1 MECQANLLHNLRI
14 ISLYGKVVIMKIIKI
29 ILVIALFLIALALG
43 AQNQETVTFNYLI
56 AQNELPLSLLLG
68 IVFVVAFAIAW
79 LIFGSLYLKSKL
91 TVRRLRKQLNKTQA
105 SSVKPSEQLPEIKG

>member
-1 MECQANLLHNLRI
+1 
-14 ISLYGKVVIMKIIKI
+14 MKIIKI
-29 ILVIALFLIALALG
+29 ILVIALFLVALALG

-79 LIFGSLYLKSKL
+79 LIFGGLYLKSNL
-91 TVRRLRKQLNKTQA
+91 TVRRLRKQLNKAQK
-105 SSVKPSEQLPEIKG
+105 SSKSSEQLPETKG